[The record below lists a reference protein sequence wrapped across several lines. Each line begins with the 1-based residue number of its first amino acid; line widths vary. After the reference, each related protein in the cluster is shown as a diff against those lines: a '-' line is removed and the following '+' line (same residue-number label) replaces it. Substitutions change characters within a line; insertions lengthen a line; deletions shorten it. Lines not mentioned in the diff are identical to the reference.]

1 MARPDGEVAP
11 QLKHVAMKASSDRTL
26 EAGSVADAAGEV
38 PVRAGG
44 ERRVAIAGEPGEPG
58 ELRATVAVCTYN
70 GADRLPR
77 VLAALER
84 QTFPMES
91 WEVVVVD
98 NASTDETVRVVE
110 GWLGRS
116 ACRMSGRVV
125 TEVNQGL
132 SFARERAAR
141 EARGELVCFLDDD
154 NIPSP
159 DWLEV
164 AVGAFARR
172 SEAGVIGGKVEACWE
187 AEPTPLA
194 EAVAEFALAIVDLGP
209 EPRLV
214 EGPGSGIVGAGMCVR
229 RELLLRIFDAFRF
242 RERIS
247 DRRGDD
253 LISGGDLAVSVA
265 ARMLGME
272 CWYEPGMRME
282 HVLPPSRMAKPY
294 LLRLFSGIGRG
305 QAALRRLHDWRARSP
320 LAWLIGLKDL
330 MRWLAGDLRGP
341 DEAKG
346 GETADLARD
355 LHELRQAQTLG
366 RATQALR
373 WPLN

>member
-1 MARPDGEVAP
+1 
-11 QLKHVAMKASSDRTL
+11 MKASSDRTV
-26 EAGSVADAAGEV
+26 EAGRVADAAGEV
-38 PVRAGG
+38 PVRVLAAGDRLVG
-44 ERRVAIAGEPGEPG
+44 IAEEREETMA
-58 ELRATVAVCTYN
+58 LRATVAVCTYN
-70 GADRLPR
+70 GAERLPR

-84 QTFPMES
+84 QTFLTES

-98 NASTDETVRVVE
+98 NASTDETVSVVE

-116 ACRMSGRVV
+116 DCRMSGRVV
-125 TEVNQGL
+125 TEGNQGL

-141 EARGELVCFLDDD
+141 EARGEVVCFVDDD
-154 NIPSP
+154 NVPSP
-159 DWLEV
+159 DWLEL

-172 SEAGVIGGKVEACWE
+172 VNAGVIGGKVEACWE
-187 AEPTPLA
+187 AAPTPLA
-194 EAVAEFALAIVDLGP
+194 EAVAGFALAIVDLGP
-209 EPRLV
+209 HPVLV
-214 EGPGSGIVGAGMCVR
+214 DGTGSGIVGAGMCVR
-229 RELLLRIFDAFRF
+229 RGLLLRIFDEFRF

-247 DRRGDD
+247 DRRGND

-330 MRWLAGDLRGP
+330 MRWVAGDLRGP
-341 DEAKG
+341 DDGKG